1 MRYVWLMLALVMAGT
16 TACDRSRDEL
26 NAALA
31 EAKQVSAEKDS
42 LLNEVLETTKFVSDL
57 NTELAKVKSVG
68 VSPVPASE
76 QTASG
81 AAQERVAALGR
92 IKETIARLNEAE
104 QKLEQQTQRASRM
117 GRRNERLLAQLESAK
132 QTVADLKAAAERQE
146 AEYTAVIDRQ
156 KVEIAALTS
165 RVDTMTLVNEQLSA
179 TNVALTDT
187 VGQLTDYK
195 NTVYYVVGTKKELM
209 ERGVVTKE
217 GSKFLIFGGTHIVP
231 ARDLNPEAFT
241 RADKTHDLTI
251 ALPRDDKN
259 YRIISRQSPQ
269 FLASSSLTQ
278 DGKKLHGAIQIESP
292 EEFWAPSKYLIVVED

>member
-31 EAKQVSAEKDS
+31 EAKQVAAEKDS

-57 NTELAKVKSVG
+57 NTELARVKSVG

-81 AAQERVAALGR
+81 AAQERAAALGR
-92 IKETIARLNEAE
+92 IKETISRLNEAE
-104 QKLEQQTQRASRM
+104 QKLEQQTQRANRM

-165 RVDTMTLVNEQLSA
+165 RVDTMSLVNEQLTA

-195 NTVYYVVGTKKELM
+195 NTVYYAVGTRKELT
-209 ERGVVTKE
+209 ERGVIAKE
-217 GSKFLIFGGTHIVP
+217 GSKFLFFGGTHIVP

-241 RADKTHDLTI
+241 RVDKTRDLTI
-251 ALPRDDKN
+251 ALPREDKN
-259 YRIISRQSPQ
+259 YKIVSRQSPQ
-269 FLASSSLTQ
+269 FLAASSLTP
-278 DGKKLHGAIQIESP
+278 DGRKVRGSLQIESP
-292 EEFWAPSKYLIVVED
+292 EEFWAPSKYLIIVED

>member
-1 MRYVWLMLALVMAGT
+1 MRYVWLLLALVMAGT

-31 EAKQVSAEKDS
+31 EARQVSAEKDS

-68 VSPVPASE
+68 VSPVLASE

-81 AAQERVAALGR
+81 AAQERLAALGR
-92 IKETIARLNEAE
+92 IKETITRLNEAE
-104 QKLEQQTQRASRM
+104 QKLEAQTQRASRM

-165 RVDTMTLVNEQLSA
+165 RVDTMTLVNEQLTA

-187 VGQLTDYK
+187 VGELTDYK
-195 NTVYYVVGTKKELM
+195 NTVYYAVGTKKELM
-209 ERGVVTKE
+209 ERGVVAKE
-217 GSKFLIFGGTHIVP
+217 GSKFLFFGGTHIVP

-241 RADKTHDLTI
+241 RVDKTRDLTI
-251 ALPRDDKN
+251 PLPREDKN
-259 YRIISRQSPQ
+259 YKIVSRQSPQ
-269 FLASSSLTQ
+269 FLAASSLTE
-278 DGKKLHGAIQIESP
+278 DGKKLRGSLQIESP

>member
-57 NTELAKVKSVG
+57 NAELAKVKSVG

-81 AAQERVAALGR
+81 ASQERVAALGR
-92 IKETIARLNEAE
+92 IKETISRLNEAE

-132 QTVADLKAAAERQE
+132 QTIADLKATAERQE

-179 TNVALTDT
+179 SNVALTDT
-187 VGQLTDYK
+187 VTELTDYK
-195 NTVYYVVGTKKELM
+195 NTVYYAIGTKKELM
-209 ERGVVTKE
+209 ERGVVAKE
-217 GSKFLIFGGTHIVP
+217 GSKFLFFGGTHIVP

-241 RADKTHDLTI
+241 RADKTRDLTI
-251 ALPRDDKN
+251 ALPREDKN
-259 YRIISRQSPQ
+259 YKIISRQSPQ
-269 FLASSSLTQ
+269 YLASTSLTQ
-278 DGKKLHGAIQIESP
+278 DGKKVRGSLQIESR